1 MKTSF
6 CHRPLHLLECGVEH
20 EEKLVGVGGG
30 KVVVGQAVGGGEGEV
45 GAVGVLVVVHC
56 HLMARQLHKLNTKR
70 KIIFRLSDQQNSY
83 GSC

>member
-1 MKTSF
+1 M
-6 CHRPLHLLECGVEH
+6 
-20 EEKLVGVGGG
+20 
-30 KVVVGQAVGGGEGEV
+30 VVGQAVGGGEGEV

-70 KIIFRLSDQQNSY
+70 KIILRLSDQQNSY